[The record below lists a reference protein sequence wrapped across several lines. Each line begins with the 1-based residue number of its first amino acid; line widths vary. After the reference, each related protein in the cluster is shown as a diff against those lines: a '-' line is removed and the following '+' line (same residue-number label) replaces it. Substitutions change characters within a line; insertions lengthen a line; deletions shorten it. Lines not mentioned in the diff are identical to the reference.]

1 MKKILYT
8 LMCGLMILSLTGCG
22 ENPKLKTG
30 ENVLVT
36 FKDEKLNISV
46 EELYDVLKEEYGI
59 NYLIELIDEKILNS
73 IYETDEIAENYL
85 NIQVETMESYYG
97 GTEKFLETLQ
107 SYGYESVEEFKENLL
122 INYKRDLA
130 VKDYIRNNLKDSEI
144 EKYYNNEI
152 FGDITA
158 SHILISVETDKSMTE
173 DEIREV
179 EDAAKKKIDEILK
192 KLKEGA
198 DFHEL
203 AKEYSDDKSSAINGG
218 RLNAFNKGEMV
229 KEFEKAAMNLEVG
242 KYTTSAVL
250 SEYGYH
256 IIYKEAEK
264 DKPSLKDVKETII
277 KNLIEEKLSD
287 DAKLQY
293 KALIELRKDYGI
305 TINDEDLNT
314 YYDNAVN
321 NWLYSKED

>member
-85 NIQVETMESYYG
+85 NTQVETMESYYG

-173 DEIREV
+173 DEVREV